1 MFTARVLTG
10 CKGLEEN
17 FESIRRPIPIA
28 KTFDGILAR
37 TLRFRALEVRLAFS
51 GFLATAIFGGCPPLP
66 ASASWCNVPNTP
78 FLHALE
84 TKQGLTSLQ
93 ISSLALTFTACII

>member
-37 TLRFRALEVRLAFS
+37 TFEISCFRGEV
-51 GFLATAIFGGCPPLP
+51 G
-66 ASASWCNVPNTP
+66 V
-78 FLHALE
+78 
-84 TKQGLTSLQ
+84 
-93 ISSLALTFTACII
+93 